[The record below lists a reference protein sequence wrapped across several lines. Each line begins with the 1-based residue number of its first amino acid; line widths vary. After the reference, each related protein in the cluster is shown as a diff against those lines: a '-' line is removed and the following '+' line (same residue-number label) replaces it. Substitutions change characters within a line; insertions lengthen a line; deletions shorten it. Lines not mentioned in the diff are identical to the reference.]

1 MAAEGLGGG
10 GAGEVAGGP
19 ASPHHGVRVLGSLG
33 SLDRAVEL
41 HTCGDQSVSGLRLSG
56 GWLLVVTLLL
66 LLARLLAGGGGEA
79 RLQCRK
85 AATSPDRMW
94 PWPSHRLRRSIAYSR
109 HRHGGFPFILSR
121 HNKQTHY
128 SEFTALFK

>member
-33 SLDRAVEL
+33 RAVEL
-41 HTCGDQSVSGLRLSG
+41 HTCGDQSVSGLGISG

-94 PWPSHRLRRSIAYSR
+94 PWPSHRLRGSIPYSR